1 MACTMG
7 PERSRRALQIVMRER
22 LRLLYLVDRLDD
34 PKRESLAHLVRLVQR
49 LDRAL
54 FEPTVLA
61 MHDVTREFDRLAM
74 SCRLKAVGLSRAG
87 FAWDILGRARLA
99 RVAAGGS
106 FDLACAFD
114 LDARLL
120 GLPVARAAGV
130 KVCIAEIRD
139 LGCTLTADDLIALR
153 KVNDAAAR
161 FVATSSAAAAR
172 LVRQERVRR
181 DRVDVIPGG
190 TDCANLPLR
199 TPQSVADAK
208 HTFGLSVQERVIY
221 MESPIE
227 RIKDPAT
234 FLDAAA
240 HLRPLHPHARFVLLV
255 PGPTDSLPQL
265 LEHAKQAGVLERLIL
280 VEDQSARAKWMQAA
294 DVAVLTSM
302 SESCS
307 DTLLSYMAA
316 GLPIVATSVGGN
328 PELIRH
334 GESGYLFDPGEADAL
349 AMRINILLLAEDL
362 AARFGTAA
370 RERAQSEF
378 SVELEVKRFSDYYRG
393 LVFTTLGSGVE
404 MYA

>member
-1 MACTMG
+1 
-7 PERSRRALQIVMRER
+7 MRER

-34 PKRESLAHLVRLVQR
+34 SGRETLAHLSRVVTR

-54 FEPTVLA
+54 FDPVVVA
-61 MHDVTREFDRLAM
+61 IHDIADNFDRL
-74 SCRLKAVGLSRAG
+74 SIPCRLEAAGVSRSG
-87 FAWDILGRARLA
+87 VSWDLLGRARLA
-99 RVAAGGS
+99 RLAGGGQ
-106 FDLACAFD
+106 FDLACAYD
-114 LDARLL
+114 LNARIL
-120 GLPVARAAGV
+120 GLPVARSAGI
-130 KVCIAEIRD
+130 KVCMGEVRD
-139 LGCTLTADDLIALR
+139 LGHTLNSDHLIALR
-153 KVNDAAAR
+153 KANEVPAR

-181 DRVDVIPGG
+181 DRVDVIPSG
-190 TDCANLPLR
+190 TDCAGLPDR

-208 HTFGLSVQERVIY
+208 HAFGLSLQERVVF
-221 MESPIE
+221 MESPLE
-227 RIKDPAT
+227 RMKDPAT

-240 HLRPLHPHARFVLLV
+240 HLAPLYPHARFVLLI
-255 PGPTDSLPQL
+255 PGSAEDIPYL
-265 LEHAKQAGVLERLIL
+265 LNQARQAGVFERLIV
-280 VEDQSARAKWMQAA
+280 VEDQSARARWMQAA

-349 AMRINILLLAEDL
+349 AMRVNILLLAEDL
-362 AARFGTAA
+362 ASRFGAAA
-370 RERAQSEF
+370 RERAATEF
-378 SVELEVKRFSDYYRG
+378 SVELEVKRLSDYYRG
-393 LVFTTLGSGVE
+393 LVFTSLGSGVE